1 MALSDFDI
9 DLRFGQAGEQ
19 TVANLLTI
27 ETVEVKTDRR
37 WKETGNVYIETYF
50 YSLSQKE
57 YIPSGINISKAT
69 HWAFNLE
76 GTILIVERNDLINAI
91 RAYGTPISTP
101 IEPNPSKGFLMKPEN
116 ILLYIKDK
124 SSEHTK

>member
-1 MALSDFDI
+1 MKKPSLSDFDL

-37 WKETGNVYIETYF
+37 WKETGNIYIETYF
-50 YSLSQKE
+50 YSLAEQK
-57 YIPSGINISKAT
+57 YIHSGINISKAT

-76 GTILIVERNDLINAI
+76 GTILIVERNDLIEAI
-91 RAYGTPISTP
+91 KAYGTPISAQ

-116 ILLYIKDK
+116 ILRYIRDK
-124 SSEHTK
+124 K

>member
-1 MALSDFDI
+1 MALSDFDL

-19 TVANLLTI
+19 TVSNLLTI

-50 YSLSQKE
+50 YSLAAKD
-57 YIPSGINISKAT
+57 YVPSGINISKAT

-76 GTILIVERNDLINAI
+76 GTVLVVERNDLIGAI
-91 RAYGTPISTP
+91 RAYGTPITAAV
-101 IEPNPSKGFLMKPEN
+101 EPNPSKGFLMKPEN
-116 ILLYIKDK
+116 ILLHIRE
-124 SSEHTK
+124 SRNVG